1 MSFASR
7 RSVAAAAAALAV
19 AGTGAALV
27 TDSGRAQEAGVS
39 TTYTI
44 TYGTTDGAVDDIAP
58 KGIGRGRASVGDSF
72 FITNSIRRNDGV
84 RGRLQASYV
93 VGQKKVKLVKSRGH
107 LSGVYRFPDGAIFVE
122 AEGTFD
128 DTDVD
133 RGAIVGG
140 TGAYAGARG
149 TLDSDKTHD
158 VLHLLP

>member
-1 MSFASR
+1 M
-7 RSVAAAAAALAV
+7 
-19 AGTGAALV
+19 
-27 TDSGRAQEAGVS
+27 
-39 TTYTI
+39 
-44 TYGTTDGAVDDIAP
+44 
-58 KGIGRGRASVGDSF
+58 
-72 FITNSIRRNDGV
+72 N
-84 RGRLQASYV
+84 
-93 VGQKKVKLVKSRGH
+93 SRGQ
-107 LSGVYRFPDGAIFVE
+107 LSGVYRFADGAIFVE

>member
-7 RSVAAAAAALAV
+7 RSAAAATAALAV
-19 AGTGAALV
+19 AGVGAAFA
-27 TDSGRAQEAGVS
+27 TDSGRAQVTGK
-39 TTYTI
+39 TYTI
-44 TYGTTDGAVDDIAP
+44 TYGKTAGAVNDAAP
-58 KGIGRGRASVGDSF
+58 KGIGRGRASVGDQF
-72 FITNSIRRNDGV
+72 FITNAIRRNDGV
-84 RGRLQASYV
+84 RGRLQATYV
-93 VGQKKVKLVKSRGH
+93 VGQKQVRLVNSRGQ
-107 LSGVYRFPDGAIFVE
+107 LSGVYRFADGAIFVE

-158 VLHLLP
+158 VLQLAP

>member
-7 RSVAAAAAALAV
+7 RSVAAATAALAV
-19 AGTGAALV
+19 AGAGAALL
-27 TDSGRAQEAGVS
+27 TDSGRAQDTG

-44 TYGTTDGAVDDIAP
+44 TYGKSDGALNDLAP
-58 KGIGRGRASVGDSF
+58 KGIGRGRASVGDQF
-72 FITNSIRRNDGV
+72 FITNAIRRNDGV
-84 RGRLQASYV
+84 RGRLQANYI
-93 VGQKKVKLVKSRGH
+93 VGQKQVRLVNSRGH

-122 AEGTFD
+122 AEGTYD

-140 TGAYAGARG
+140 TGAYVGARG
-149 TLDSDKTHD
+149 TLDSDKTKD

>member
-7 RSVAAAAAALAV
+7 RSVAAAIAALAV
-19 AGTGAALV
+19 AGAGTALV
-27 TDSGRAQEAGVS
+27 ADSGRAQDAG

-44 TYGTTDGAVDDIAP
+44 TYGTTDGAVNDIAP
-58 KGIGRGRASVGDSF
+58 KGIGRGRASVGDQF

-84 RGRLQASYV
+84 RGRLQATYI
-93 VGQKKVKLVKSRGH
+93 VGQKKVRFVNSRGH

-140 TGAYAGARG
+140 TGAYFGARG
-149 TLDSDKTHD
+149 TLDSDKTKD
-158 VLHLLP
+158 VLHLAP